1 MVWLAN
7 AGLVH
12 NYIILL
18 CAAPLWHL
26 GVTVVGEELGKSD
39 LPKLISIHVVSQH
52 TEAARTTTKSTAAA
66 EATATTARKVTN
78 VAQTVRMDASQV
90 RAPNAT
96 PHTI

>member
-18 CAAPLWHL
+18 CARPLWHL
-26 GVTVVGEELGKSD
+26 GVTVVGEGIGKSD

-52 TEAARTTTKSTAAA
+52 TEAARTTTGTAAA
-66 EATATTARKVTN
+66 AKTTATPTIKRSADPHK
-78 VAQTVRMDASQV
+78 ASQS
-90 RAPNAT
+90 APGDC
-96 PHTI
+96 

>member
-18 CAAPLWHL
+18 CAPPLWHL
-26 GVTVVGEELGKSD
+26 GVTVVGEGIGKSD

-52 TEAARTTTKSTAAA
+52 TEAARNH
-66 EATATTARKVTN
+66 RDRRRGQN
-78 VAQTVRMDASQV
+78 HRH
-90 RAPNAT
+90 
-96 PHTI
+96 PHHQKKR